1 MYLQCRIPRFRSLDQ
16 ENLVEKEIATHS
28 SIFHGNSMDRRA
40 WWATVHRVAKSQT
53 TEQLTL
59 SHFVKLS
66 DLPLKKLKVITVFSC
81 ADR

>member
-1 MYLQCRIPRFRSLDQ
+1 
-16 ENLVEKEIATHS
+16 
-28 SIFHGNSMDRRA
+28 MDRRA